1 MLPRYFRSNYTC
13 LPLLQYGRPG
23 SEGHYLQDARRMAS
37 WGVKYIKSDNCHVS
51 TGQPAHVNFAN
62 FSAAINATGEVAQRA
77 AVASI
82 CISVI

>member
-1 MLPRYFRSNYTC
+1 
-13 LPLLQYGRPG
+13 
-23 SEGHYLQDARRMAS
+23 MAS